1 MYFKII
7 FIKKTKSKT
16 MKKNVF
22 KILRL
27 VCWLVFPIVGM
38 NAQPIGFADH
48 FSSLS
53 SQWYGTTSYVLSVSD
68 TLLDINCQK
77 AVWDEFGI
85 TLKSAVNISANPR
98 VTFKF
103 KAGIDCY
110 VNAALVDSAGDNN
123 RYTAPRVKITGGAN
137 FVDVTF
143 NFSETAVLGSV
154 NATQVKTIVL
164 IINPEYDYSGMI
176 YMADFRVGNVAPN
189 YPSVWLP
196 RPIYL
201 TEGKANQSITLS
213 HLETGASVT
222 ATSSNIAVI
231 PNPTVSGNVVTF
243 NPVAGPTDSAIITL
257 NIGGTGYT
265 TLHAPFTA
273 YSYAN
278 LAPTI
283 KKVNDAVCGSGVPF
297 VINLDS
303 MYGGNPDRVEALTV
317 TATSSDTTVIR
328 NSKLKLA
335 LSPLKSQGT
344 LTMTPE
350 VFLNGSKTCKITV
363 KVQDNSGTAHL
374 GVDTAKIS
382 FNVTVWASYY
392 MSPTINPIP
401 DNNFGYANDLP
412 VTVNLTG
419 ITDGNGGNKVASVTA
434 SSTGGAITTPIV
446 VSYTPGMNTATLT
459 YKVNTASAGLTS
471 VVTVDVTNTGAP
483 GNSNGNSTTS
493 TSFNVVGVAPAITG
507 YIEPF
512 DTSTIYGSGYY
523 TNPNYQPPR
532 PLWGTTTSG
541 LWPGH
546 WWIEGQGSY
555 QTLVV
560 DTTNKSVT
568 IACAMTQPYT
578 GEFSGTWWSARKI
591 FDLST
596 NPYLSVT
603 LSRTNATKST
613 PGIAIDLFDVN
624 GLRYGLAERKTVTT
638 TAVNYT
644 YTFFNPVLNADG
656 QTGTIDMSKIAV
668 ILFNF
673 DDYDSTYSGNVTIS
687 QLQVGD
693 LASNAP
699 APPSKYVSFDSIG
712 NRTITESTT
721 DAQLIHVLINHV
733 QAMQSATVP
742 LSEPV
747 TLTASSN
754 NTSLIP
760 APVISDIV
768 NGQAY
773 MDLTPAVGV
782 TGTAKITV
790 TGTANGCTNAV
801 WVFTVNV
808 VAPVSGTAINIA
820 ITPGTTYQTITGF
833 SNMIGEAPVDQMIN
847 DMGCSAFRVDLCDGS
862 IGYSLEPVNDNQD
875 PNILDLS
882 KFQFPQATIA
892 EVKQAISLGVT
903 TFFGTVWSAPYWTKK
918 SLYGSVPFYS
928 DNDNFV
934 DTTMYAEFAEWVAG
948 TCLSFKEATG
958 VDLYGVSVQNE
969 PQFDE
974 PYGSGNYTGPELSN
988 LAKVTGRKLAAM
1000 GIPTKLFFAENL
1012 ESQGAVA
1019 SFDQDAITDSVATS
1033 LIAFAQHDPT
1043 IDAIA
1048 SISGTSTSC
1057 NNWKTILGLAQ
1068 GISVQNWMTEV
1079 AGYTANISG
1088 GISAAGGMYE
1098 ALTCGNAN
1106 LWSSWDIFRD
1116 EQSAQDTREV
1126 FGAFKNFYYVKPGAV
1141 RIEAVPTSTNVLA
1154 VAFQS
1159 VTGGDSTFVIVVIN
1173 REATAQQVKI
1183 TGIAPSK
1190 FRLFQT
1196 STNQYAE
1203 EEGVVFGTNNY
1214 TTVLPAN
1221 SITTFIG
1228 NNANIAPTINQ
1239 AANQL
1244 NIYSNGTQNTV
1255 TLTGISPVESNQ
1267 LISSIT
1273 ATSSNQSIISD
1284 VNLSVSPVANGTAT
1298 LTYTPTTGTNGVAII
1313 SVKVKDNG
1321 GIANGGVDTTIMTF
1335 EVQVVPF
1342 IKITETNTAQFSLYP
1357 NPATDNVTV
1366 SLASDKGG
1374 IITVVDLQGRLVLEQ
1389 TVAAGQQD
1397 VLVNLQSIAK
1407 GAYILKVN
1415 NGTYSS
1421 TSELIKE

>member
-164 IINPEYDYSGMI
+164 IINPDYDYSGMI

-303 MYGGNPDRVEALTV
+303 MYGGNPDRVETLTV
-317 TATSSDTTVIR
+317 TATSSDTTIIR

-712 NRTITESTT
+712 NRTITEST
-721 DAQLIHVLINHV
+721 DAQLIHVLITNI

-820 ITPGTTYQTITGF
+820 VTPTTTFQTITAFGLMLGA
-833 SNMIGEAPVDQMIN
+833 SPSDVAIQDLGA
-847 DMGCSAFRVDLCDGS
+847 SAFRIFSDGS
-862 IGYSLEPVNDNQD
+862 LGLTLESVNDNQD

-882 KFQFPQATIA
+882 KFQFSQATITEA
-892 EVKQAISLGVT
+892 QQAIALGVNK
-903 TFFGTVWSAPYWTKK
+903 FFLTVLTAPYWTKK
-918 SLYGSVPFYS
+918 NLSGSVPFYS

-958 VDLYGVSVQNE
+958 VDVYAVSVQNE

-974 PYGSGNYTGPELSN
+974 IYGSGNYTGPELNN
-988 LAKVTGRKLAAM
+988 LARVTGQKLRSM
-1000 GIPTKLFFAENL
+1000 GIPTRLFFAENL
-1012 ESQGAVA
+1012 PAQGAVL
-1019 SFDQDAITDSVATS
+1019 SFDQDVLSDTATTT
-1033 LIAFAQHDPT
+1033 LVEAFAIHNPT

-1048 SISGTSTSC
+1048 SIPGSACTTWAS
-1057 NNWKTILGLAQ
+1057 ILDLAEE
-1068 GISVQNWMTEV
+1068 SPVKQNWMTE
-1079 AGYTANISG
+1079 GDYTIFNISNAINDAG
-1088 GISAAGGMYE
+1088 GIYE
-1098 ALTCGNAN
+1098 ALTCGNVN
-1106 LWSSWDIFRD
+1106 LWAPLDMDR
-1116 EQSAQDTREV
+1116 TYREV
-1126 FGAFKNFYYVKPGAV
+1126 FGVHKNFFYVKPGAV
-1141 RIEAVPTSTNVLA
+1141 RIEAVPTSTNILA

-1159 VTGGDSTFVIVVIN
+1159 VTGGDSSFVIVAIN

-1190 FRLFQT
+1190 FRLVQT
-1196 STNQYAE
+1196 SANQYAE
-1203 EEGVVFGTNNY
+1203 EEGVVFSTNNY

-1221 SITTFIG
+1221 SVTTFIG
-1228 NNANIAPTINQ
+1228 NNANIAPAINQ

-1244 NIYSNGTQNTV
+1244 NICSNGTQNSV

-1273 ATSSNQSIISD
+1273 AASSNQSIISD
-1284 VNLSVSPVANGTAT
+1284 VNLSVSSVTSGTAT
-1298 LTYTPTTGTNGVAII
+1298 LTYTPVTGANGVAII
-1313 SVKVKDNG
+1313 SVTVVDNG
-1321 GIANGGVDTTIMTF
+1321 GTANGGVNTTIMTF
-1335 EVQVVPF
+1335 EVQVVDCQ
-1342 IKITETNTAQFSLYP
+1342 KLTETNKAQFSLYP

-1374 IITVVDLQGRLVLEQ
+1374 IISVVDLQGRLVLEQ

-1421 TSELIKE
+1421 TAELIKE